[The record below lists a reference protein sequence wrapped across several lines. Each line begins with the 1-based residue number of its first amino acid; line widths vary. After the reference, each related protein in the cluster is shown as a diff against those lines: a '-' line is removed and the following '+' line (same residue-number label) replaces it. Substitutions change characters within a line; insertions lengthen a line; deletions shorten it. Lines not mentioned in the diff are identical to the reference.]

1 MVYFISGHRDITEEE
16 FKKYYVPQLEDI
28 LQFGESCIQFVVGDY
43 EGVDIIAQKWL
54 LEHLDNKSIV
64 TVYHMYDKPRNY
76 ASKKFKTK
84 GGYKNDIERD
94 SAMTEISNVDI
105 AWIRKGKERSGTAQN
120 ILRRKTMR

>member
-16 FKKYYVPQLEDI
+16 FKEYYVPQLEDI

-43 EGVDIIAQKWL
+43 CGVDIIAQKWL
-54 LEHLDNKSIV
+54 LEHLNDKSKV

-84 GGYKNDIERD
+84 GGYRNDIERD
-94 SAMTEISNVDI
+94 SAMTEISDIDI
-105 AWIRKGKERSGTAQN
+105 AWIRKGKEGSGTAQN
-120 ILRRKTMR
+120 ILRRKTMK

>member
-1 MVYFISGHRDITEEE
+1 MIYFISGHRDITEEE
-16 FKKYYVPQLEDI
+16 FKTYYVPQLEDI
-28 LQFGESCIQFVVGDY
+28 LQFEENCIQFVVGDY

-54 LEHLDNKSIV
+54 LEHLNDKSRV
-64 TVYHMYDKPRNY
+64 TVYHMYDKPRNC

-94 SAMTEISNVDI
+94 SAMTEISDMDI